1 MAEILV
7 VDSGGFL
14 KNAPLRDLGDT
25 IVTLQDVVE
34 EIRDKETRQRLQVLP
49 YELSM
54 KQPSSQAL
62 KIVADFA
69 KKTGDYA
76 SLSATDLK
84 VLAVTYDLELE
95 HVGADHLNNEPK
107 INKTVQFYK
116 PGTDSAPNANDA
128 KMAGFYEGEE
138 GAKDQ
143 EAEFGSFG
151 FWREP
156 IADIDDL
163 AKDGED
169 SFTSN
174 NFWRNPI
181 ACVDVDFEL
190 PNPATQLFAD
200 DLDSLNCFLQTR
212 SFLVGFAVSAVDVAV
227 AKVAE
232 KSLDHGD
239 WIHLRRWIK
248 QSQSHYLDPGCQ
260 AEVDVEDVMRSVK
273 MGKEISAE
281 TSVLTENGIES
292 SSTGD
297 EMHTADEYLGDYD
310 ENFEDADEY
319 EDSGNEE
326 GADDE
331 TSSEDEGGWI
341 TPGNLKEKKKQMG
354 NFPDENAARVKV
366 ACMTTDFAMQNVL
379 KQLGLKIMSLDGMLI
394 KHTKTWILR
403 CYSCYTT
410 TSLMHKQFCGKCGN
424 KTLKRVSV
432 TLNED
437 GSQQIHISARRP
449 LNKKGKKFSLPAPKG
464 GKHSFNP
471 KVFEDQREAE
481 QRLARK
487 AIIKNNGMDSDY
499 IAGNSPFHIND
510 VTSKSAQLGLRGG
523 QQGNAK
529 VSGKYWNKR
538 NPNAPGKN
546 TGNRKRNDA

>member
-14 KNAPLRDLGDT
+14 KNAPLRDLGDQ
-25 IVTLQDVVE
+25 IVTLQDVVA

-49 YELSM
+49 YELTM
-54 KQPSSQAL
+54 KQPTSQAL
-62 KIVADFA
+62 KIVAEFS

-84 VLAVTYDLELE
+84 VLAVAYDLEVE
-95 HVGADHLNNEPK
+95 HVGTDHLNKEPK
-107 INKTVQFYK
+107 INKTVEFYK
-116 PGTDSAPNANDA
+116 PGTQSAPNASDA
-128 KMAGFYEGEE
+128 KMAGFFEGEE
-138 GAKDQ
+138 EGEKDYGAF
-143 EAEFGSFG
+143 E

-156 IADIDDL
+156 IAQI
-163 AKDGED
+163 KDSLTKESGEA
-169 SFTSN
+169 FTAN
-174 NFWRNPI
+174 NFWREPI
-181 ACVDVDFEL
+181 ASLDDDFEL
-190 PNPATQLFAD
+190 PNPAPELSKE
-200 DLDSLNCFLQTR
+200 DLDSLNCFLETR
-212 SFLVGFAVSAVDVAV
+212 SFLVGFGVSATDVAV
-227 AKVAE
+227 GKVAE
-232 KSLDHGD
+232 NFLGGGGGD
-239 WIHLRRWIK
+239 WIHVRRWLK
-248 QSQSHYLDPGCQ
+248 QAKSHFLDPGLQ
-260 AEVDVEDVMRSVK
+260 TDVDLEEVLKCVK
-273 MGKEISAE
+273 AGKEITAAKNDAR
-281 TSVLTENGIES
+281 ENGFE

-331 TSSEDEGGWI
+331 TSSGDDGGWI

-354 NFPDENAARVKV
+354 HCPDDAAARVRV

-379 KQLGLKIMSLDGMLI
+379 KQLGLQIMSVDGMII

-403 CYSCYTT
+403 CYSCYATT
-410 TSLMHKQFCGKCGN
+410 PLMHKQFCVKCGN

-449 LNKKGKKFSLPAPKG
+449 LNKKGKKYSLPAPKG
-464 GKHSFNP
+464 GKHAFNP
-471 KVFEDQREAE
+471 RIFEDQREAE
-481 QRLARK
+481 QRLSKK
-487 AIIKNNGMDSDY
+487 AIIKNNPMDSDY
-499 IAGNSPFHIND
+499 IAGNSPFSVND
-510 VTSKSAQLGLRGG
+510 VTSKSAQLGLKGG
-523 QQGNAK
+523 NKGNAK

-538 NPNAPGKN
+538 NPNAPGKK

>member
-14 KNAPLRDLGDT
+14 KNAPLRDLGDS
-25 IVTLQDVVE
+25 IVTLHDVVA

-54 KQPSSQAL
+54 KQPSSNAM
-62 KIVADFA
+62 KIVSDFA

-76 SLSATDLK
+76 SLSATDLR
-84 VLAVTYDLELE
+84 VIAVTYDLELQ
-95 HVGADHLNNEPK
+95 HVGKEHLNEEPK

-116 PGTDSAPNANDA
+116 PGTDAAPNANDA
-128 KMAGFYEGEE
+128 KMAGFFEGEE
-138 GAKDQ
+138 GVEDGKD
-143 EAEFGSFG
+143 EEGDFGSFG

-156 IADIDDL
+156 IADVDDL
-163 AKDGED
+163 VKGDE

-174 NFWRNPI
+174 NFWRAPI

-190 PNPATQLFAD
+190 PNPAPELSSD

-212 SFLVGFAVSAVDVAV
+212 SFLVGFAVSAADVAV

-232 KSLDHGD
+232 TSLVQGD
-239 WIHLRRWIK
+239 RIHLRRWIK

-260 AEVDVEDVMRSVK
+260 GEVDVEDVIRSVK
-273 MGKEISAE
+273 MGREISIE
-281 TSVLTENGIES
+281 TDNGVES
-292 SSTGD
+292 SD

-331 TSSEDEGGWI
+331 TSSGDEGGWI

-354 NFPDENAARVKV
+354 NCPDENAARVKV

-379 KQLGLKIMSLDGMLI
+379 KQLGLKIMSVDGMII

-449 LNKKGKKFSLPAPKG
+449 LSKKGKKYSLPAPKG
-464 GKHSFNP
+464 GKHAFNP

-481 QRLARK
+481 QRLSRK
-487 AIIKNNGMDSDY
+487 AIIRNNPMDSDY
-499 IAGNSPFHIND
+499 VAGNSPFSIND
-510 VTSKSAQLGLRGG
+510 VTSKSAQLGLKGG
-523 QQGNAK
+523 NKGNAK